1 MVRRVYLHLGPYD
14 MLEDKARDVGRLIG
28 QSDEYK
34 AVKRSSEALS
44 SDAEASRMLRRME
57 AIRQEAQAMIDRGE
71 QPGASMEQELDGLL
85 EQVQV
90 NPAYQQAVVAQD
102 NFDKLMLRV
111 NQWIAD
117 GIKVGATS
125 SIITLG

>member
-1 MVRRVYLHLGPYD
+1 
-14 MLEDKARDVGRLIG
+14 MLEEKARDVGRLIG

-44 SDAEASRMLRRME
+44 ADSEASTMLRRME
-57 AIRQEAQAMIDRGE
+57 AIRQEAQQMIDRGE
-71 QPGASMEQELDGLL
+71 QPGESMEQELDGLL
-85 EQVQV
+85 ERVQV
-90 NPAYQQAVVAQD
+90 NPAYQRAVVAQD

>member
-1 MVRRVYLHLGPYD
+1 
-14 MLEDKARDVGRLIG
+14 MLEDKAREVGRLIG

-34 AVKRSSEALS
+34 AVKRSSDALGE
-44 SDAEASRMLRRME
+44 DPQASTALRRME
-57 AIRQEAQAMIDRGE
+57 AIRQSAQAMIDRGE
-71 QPGASMEQELDGLL
+71 QPTAEMEQELDQLL

-90 NPAYQQAVVAQD
+90 NAAYQRAVVAQD

-117 GIKVGATS
+117 GIKAGAAS
-125 SIITLG
+125 PIITLG

>member
-1 MVRRVYLHLGPYD
+1 MWHPHPFPEAHD
-14 MLEDKARDVGRLIG
+14 MLEDKAREVGRLIG

-34 AVKRSSEALS
+34 AVKRSSDALS
-44 SDAEASRMLRRME
+44 ADPQAANALRRME
-57 AIRQEAQAMIDRGE
+57 SIRQAAQQMIDRGE
-71 QPGASMEQELDGLL
+71 QPGADMEQELDTLL

-90 NPAYQQAVVAQD
+90 NDAYQRAVVAQD

-117 GIKVGATS
+117 GIKAGAAS
-125 SIITLG
+125 PIITLG